1 MSDLFNAFPYIGA
14 LIAGLLSFLSPCV
27 LPLMPSYISYITG
40 VSFEDL
46 QDATDK
52 KRVQMLTLTN
62 SLFFILG
69 FSLVFISRGASS
81 SAIGR
86 LFVSYQ
92 NWIRIIGGVVI
103 IFFGLFVAGVFQ
115 LNFLQRETRYHLR
128 GKPAGYLGST
138 IVGTAFAAGWTPCIG
153 PILGTIL
160 LYASAHGSTLYGVKL
175 LAMYSLGL
183 AIPFLFASLAF
194 NSFLSYS
201 KKIKK
206 YMRVIMFASGILLVA
221 FGILLLTNKLTM
233 LTSLFTTY
241 TVSF

>member
-46 QDATDK
+46 QDVTNK
-52 KRVQMLTLTN
+52 KRIQVLTLTN

-69 FSLVFISRGASS
+69 FSLVFISLGASS
-81 SAIGR
+81 SAIGM
-86 LFVSYQ
+86 LFTSYK
-92 NWIRIIGGVVI
+92 NWIRIIGGVII
-103 IFFGLFVAGVFQ
+103 IFFGLFVAGIFQ
-115 LNFLQRETRYHLR
+115 LNFLQREKRYHLR

-160 LYASAHGSTLYGVKL
+160 LYASAQGSTLYGVKL

-201 KKIKK
+201 KKIRK
-206 YMRVIMFASGILLVA
+206 YMRVIMFASGIMLVA
-221 FGILLLTNKLTM
+221 FGVLLLTNKLT
-233 LTSLFTTY
+233 LFTSLFPTY

>member
-27 LPLMPSYISYITG
+27 LPLMPSYLSYITG

-46 QDATDK
+46 QDTTDK
-52 KRVQMLTLTN
+52 KRIRMLTLIN

-69 FSLVFISRGASS
+69 FSLVFISLGASS

-86 LFVSYQ
+86 LFVNFQ
-92 NWIRIIGGVVI
+92 DWIRIIGGVVI
-103 IFFGLFVAGVFQ
+103 IFFGLFVAGLFQ
-115 LNFLQRETRYHLR
+115 ANILQREKRFHFR
-128 GKPAGYLGST
+128 GKPAGFLGST
-138 IVGTAFAAGWTPCIG
+138 VVGTAFAAGWTPCIG
-153 PILGTIL
+153 PILGTL
-160 LYASAHGSTLYGVKL
+160 LMYASAQGSTLYGVKL
-175 LAMYSLGL
+175 LSMYSLGL

-201 KKIKK
+201 KRIRK
-206 YMRVIMFASGILLVA
+206 YMKVIMLASGILLIA
-221 FGILLLTNKLTM
+221 FGILLLTNKLT
-233 LTSLFTTY
+233 LITSLFPTY

>member
-1 MSDLFNAFPYIGA
+1 MGEIFNSFPYIGA
-14 LIAGLLSFLSPCV
+14 FTAGLLSFLSPCV

-52 KRVQMLTLTN
+52 KRIQILTLVN

-69 FSLVFISRGASS
+69 FSLVFISLGASS
-81 SAIGR
+81 SIIGK
-86 LFVSYQ
+86 LLYSYQ

-115 LNFLQRETRYHLR
+115 VNILQREKRIHLR
-128 GKPAGYLGST
+128 GKPTGYLGST

-160 LYASAHGSTLYGVKL
+160 LYASAQGSTFYGVKL
-175 LAMYSLGL
+175 LSMYSLGL
-183 AIPFLFASLAF
+183 AIPFLFASFAF

-201 KKIKK
+201 KKIRKH
-206 YMRVIMFASGILLVA
+206 MRLIMFASGLLLVV
-221 FGILLLTNKLTM
+221 FGILLLTNKLTL
-233 LTSLFTTY
+233 LTSLFPSY
-241 TVSF
+241 TFSF